1 MNSSQGKS
9 KVVKNYIYN
18 TLYQLLVIL
27 APLITTPYISRVLG
41 AEGVGTYSYA
51 RSIASYFIMVG
62 TVGTTLYGQREIAYV
77 QDNSEERTKVF
88 WEIIIFRFICVMACA
103 FAYYAVFAMQ
113 GQYAE
118 IYKILTI
125 EVIATAFDISW
136 FFIGLENF
144 KTTVIRNTIVK
155 LVGIILTFVLVKK
168 ANDVSLYT
176 FCLTI
181 PILIGNLSLWFNLKK
196 YLTKFSF
203 SFFTSLKRHIKPILI
218 LFFPQI
224 ATEVYL
230 VLDKTMIG
238 VLANNTEVGYYTQ
251 AQQII
256 KVALTIVTSLGAVM
270 LPAMSAAF
278 ARGEK
283 KEIEHHIEGAF
294 QFTFMIAAALA
305 FGLCAISDV
314 FVPIF
319 FGAGFDEVVPLMIVI
334 SPIVFIIGVSNVI
347 GKQYLLPTKQQI
359 FYTLSVVGGAISNF
373 CLNMF
378 LIPVMN
384 AVGASIATVIAE
396 LTVTIIQCWC
406 VRKQLPL
413 LKFIKPLFKYIMMGF
428 VMFGIVK
435 GVGMVLPNNSIG
447 LLIMI
452 CVGGI
457 VYLFELLI
465 TKDPILE
472 QGKNLVLRKVG
483 KR

>member
-1 MNSSQGKS
+1 
-9 KVVKNYIYN
+9 
-18 TLYQLLVIL
+18 
-27 APLITTPYISRVLG
+27 
-41 AEGVGTYSYA
+41 
-51 RSIASYFIMVG
+51 
-62 TVGTTLYGQREIAYV
+62 
-77 QDNSEERTKVF
+77 
-88 WEIIIFRFICVMACA
+88 
-103 FAYYAVFAMQ
+103 
-113 GQYAE
+113 
-118 IYKILTI
+118 
-125 EVIATAFDISW
+125 
-136 FFIGLENF
+136 
-144 KTTVIRNTIVK
+144 
-155 LVGIILTFVLVKK
+155 
-168 ANDVSLYT
+168 
-176 FCLTI
+176 
-181 PILIGNLSLWFNLKK
+181 
-196 YLTKFSF
+196 
-203 SFFTSLKRHIKPILI
+203 
-218 LFFPQI
+218 
-224 ATEVYL
+224 
-230 VLDKTMIG
+230 MIG